1 MKYILFLFCCTV
13 LLFSCTEEYIPELK
27 PSDQSVMVVEGFINI
42 SGESNIRLSRSK
54 NFGDSGMYEPV
65 NGAAVVIESEG
76 QQQYPLLETAT
87 GNYISFIN
95 NLDPSQKY
103 RLKIAVNG
111 KQYESAYE
119 TPEITSP
126 IDSISWR
133 NSGNSVDLTLHS
145 QGKSNERYFLF
156 NFEET
161 WEFKA
166 KYEAFYKYE
175 NGAVVGRPR
184 EEIAAIYTCW
194 KSRPSTNILTTATVN
209 YNPNKIVFPLLSIT
223 PGDQRLSFRYSMMVN
238 KIAVS
243 RKAYEFYQL
252 IKRNTESTGSIFGPL
267 PSEVVGNIT
276 CTTDPAELVIGYI
289 SVSSQQQQRVFIPK
303 QWDYIYG
310 CVDEYVEAKDI
321 HVYFPNYI
329 PYAEKGMA
337 EGYFS
342 APADCMDCTLMGTNR
357 RPTFW

>member
-1 MKYILFLFCCTV
+1 MKNKLLLFCYIFLV
-13 LLFSCTEEYIPELK
+13 FSCTEEYIPELK

-54 NFGDSGMYEPV
+54 NFGDSGMYMPV
-65 NGAAVVIESEG
+65 NGAAVVIESEN

-95 NLDPSQKY
+95 NLDPAQKY

-111 KQYESAYE
+111 KQYESAFE
-119 TPEITSP
+119 SPEITSP
-126 IDSISWR
+126 IDSISWS
-133 NSGNSVDLTLHS
+133 NSGNSIDLTLNS
-145 QGKSNERYFLF
+145 QGNTNERYFLF
-156 NFEET
+156 NFNET
-161 WEFKA
+161 WEFKS

-194 KSRPSTNILTTATVN
+194 KSRSSTNILTTSTMN
-209 YNPNKIVFPLLSIT
+209 YNPNKIVFPLLSIS
-223 PGDQRLSFRYSMMVN
+223 PGDQRLSVRYSMLVN
-238 KIAVS
+238 KIAIS

-267 PSEVVGNIT
+267 PSEVVGNIK
-276 CTTDPAELVIGYI
+276 CITDPAELVIGYV
-289 SVSSQQQQRVFIPK
+289 SVSSPQEKRVFIPK
-303 QWDYIYG
+303 QWDYFYG
-310 CVDEYVEAKDI
+310 CGDVFVEPKDI
-321 HVYFPNYI
+321 HLYFPNYI
-329 PYAEKGMA
+329 PYAEKGIG

-342 APADCMDCTLMGTNR
+342 APADCMDCTLQGTNR